1 MCGITGWI
9 DWKQAGKHKEVIVK
23 KMAQTLAKRGPDAS
37 QCL

>member
-23 KMAQTLAKRGPDAS
+23 KMATDIGEAGAGRF